1 MLHLYMTAFFFPGAS
16 FAFPIIGSIYGIFF
30 IWNQH
35 RNGRRRFS
43 CMMPVEV
50 YADRNCFFF
59 LSWRIEGFY
68 ASRKAKSPRG
78 KVGHL
83 H

>member
-16 FAFPIIGSIYGIFF
+16 FAFPVIGSIYGILF

-59 LSWRIEGFY
+59 FHGELKDSMRPEKQ
-68 ASRKAKSPRG
+68 SRRGAK
-78 KVGHL
+78 
-83 H
+83 